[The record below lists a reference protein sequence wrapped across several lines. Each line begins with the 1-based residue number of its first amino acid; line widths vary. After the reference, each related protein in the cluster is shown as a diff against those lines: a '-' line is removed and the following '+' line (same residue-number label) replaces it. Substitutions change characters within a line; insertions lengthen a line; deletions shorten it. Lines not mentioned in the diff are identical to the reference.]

1 MVTVDGS
8 IVYPLVAL
16 LNSSI
21 VTSLESMHVDMLIGR
36 PLIAN
41 PNVHTRLPLMV
52 DVPYNLSR
60 LLAFTERGSTFQIK
74 I

>member
-21 VTSLESMHVDMLIGR
+21 VTSLESMRIDMLIGR

-41 PNVHTRLPLMV
+41 HYFRFV
-52 DVPYNLSR
+52 
-60 LLAFTERGSTFQIK
+60 
-74 I
+74 

>member
-1 MVTVDGS
+1 MVTVNGS

-41 PNVHTRLPLMV
+41 HQCSHKASPNGGCTIQ
-52 DVPYNLSR
+52 SQQ
-60 LLAFTERGSTFQIK
+60 TFGFY
-74 I
+74 